1 MTKRTGSTDLKHYV
15 IPVIVSVL
23 VVTLILGIDYLLP
36 ERNISVVRNEAPT
49 ELARLALSAAV
60 DTIKL
65 LINWTLATAG
75 AFVYLFKLENNQ
87 SPNAVPHSLS
97 WYAVGLLACVLSASF
112 GYAALDR
119 IVIALSQGS
128 IDVTDPSIAYA
139 VQWQRF
145 SFLVAVVA
153 FIVRALTALRKGHI
167 S

>member
-15 IPVIVSVL
+15 IPVIVAVL
-23 VVTLILGIDYLLP
+23 VVVLIFGIDYLLP
-36 ERNISVVRNEAPT
+36 ERNISVVRKEAPT
-49 ELARLALSAAV
+49 ELARLALNAAV

-75 AFVYLFKLENNQ
+75 AFVYLLKLENNQ
-87 SPNAVPHSLS
+87 SPKAVPHSLS
-97 WYAVGLLACVLSASF
+97 WYAVGLLACLLSASL

-119 IVIALSQGS
+119 IVIALSQGN

-153 FIVRALTALRKGHI
+153 FIVRALTALRQGHI